1 LDLMLRRHLGYE
13 LALVAVICTLAI
25 FLFPS
30 ASGPYPIVHGPVTAL
45 RAMRARVLLLISLA
59 VTLLGLA
66 NVALWALGAEFG
78 TASDRVSTLHQSS
91 ILRC

>member
-1 LDLMLRRHLGYE
+1 MLRRHLGHE

-30 ASGPYPIVHGPVTAL
+30 ASGPYCIVHGPVTAL

-59 VTLLGLA
+59 VTMLGLA
-66 NVALWALGAEFG
+66 NVALW
-78 TASDRVSTLHQSS
+78 RVRIESFPGDAFLNPLEQSS
-91 ILRC
+91 LLRC

>member
-1 LDLMLRRHLGYE
+1 MLRRHLGYE
-13 LALVAVICTLAI
+13 LAVVAVICTLAI

-30 ASGPYPIVHGPVTAL
+30 ASGPYCIVHGPVTAL

-66 NVALWALGAEFG
+66 SLALFG
-78 TASDRVSTLHQSS
+78 RGTCPDFFLTCDRIEPLQQPS

>member
-1 LDLMLRRHLGYE
+1 MLRRHLGYE

-30 ASGPYPIVHGPVTAL
+30 ASGPYCIVHGPVTAL

-66 NVALWALGAEFG
+66 SVALLRLGAAIESFL
-78 TASDRVSTLHQSS
+78 AFDQIDPLRQSSTL
-91 ILRC
+91 RC